1 MADTQS
7 FHTNKLQK
15 LGSSSSSSRVGSSN
29 IAFGKMTW
37 KSGSSSS
44 IHNSEKKAPHLS
56 LIRIPISTISESI
69 SVPIVVLC
77 VRVYY
82 IRIYTLIRS
91 MFSSIHLLTTIQSNP
106 IQTNPIQYNYTY
118 ARTRLLNHSL
128 ICSHT
133 HSLHSISH
141 LDALQ
146 MLRVYL
152 LILQVLL
159 LLLLLLQ
166 LYAIKFSLPIF
177 FASAAATVVVVVV
190 QHQIIKQTI

>member
-15 LGSSSSSSRVGSSN
+15 LGSSSSSRVGSRVGSSSSSN

-44 IHNSEKKAPHLS
+44 IQHTTAREKKAPHLS

-69 SVPIVVLC
+69 SVAC
-77 VRVYY
+77 TY
-82 IRIYTLIRS
+82 
-91 MFSSIHLLTTIQSNP
+91 SSIVCVSESVLYTRIWILCIRREYVFIHSFTRNHPNP
-106 IQTNPIQYNYTY
+106 IQYPTQYTQYNYTY

-133 HSLHSISH
+133 LIPSTRFLISMH
-141 LDALQ
+141 CKC
-146 MLRVYL
+146 YGC
-152 LILQVLL
+152 
-159 LLLLLLQ
+159 
-166 LYAIKFSLPIF
+166 
-177 FASAAATVVVVVV
+177 TC
-190 QHQIIKQTI
+190 